1 MKVLIALAASPQ
13 SAEIVREAASRPWP
27 AKSKFLLLHVLD
39 PYPYTKMPTSLT
51 RAKDGVSAQLRNS
64 AEPLVAAGWKVDTNV
79 LLGRARQ
86 VISKVATSWKA
97 DLVQVGTSEEG
108 PLMRVLL
115 GSTARS
121 VLRQASCSVEIVRPS
136 GQGSTGRHQALKV
149 LVATDGSDF
158 SLAAIRSVAKRPWP
172 AGSTFRVVAIPEP
185 YMPVTQFPFEL
196 KEVEKLNSDALKT
209 ARRYATAGAQILT
222 RAGLKVGEGTPL
234 PTESDGREIIKEAKR
249 WCADL
254 IVLGSHGRRG
264 FDRFTIGSVS
274 EHVAFHAH
282 CSVEVVRLMK

>member
-1 MKVLIALAASPQ
+1 MKVLIALDASPQ

-27 AKSKFLLLHVLD
+27 AKSQFLLLHVLD
-39 PYPYTKMPTSLT
+39 PYPYTKMPGALA
-51 RAKDGVSAQLRNS
+51 RVKDGVTAQLRDS

-79 LLGRARQ
+79 VLGSPRQ

-121 VLRQASCSVEIVRPS
+121 VLRQASCSVEIVRPTAR
-136 GQGSTGRHQALKV
+136 GKNGRHNALKV

-172 AGSTFRVVAIPEP
+172 VGSAFRVIAIPEP
-185 YMPVTQFPFEL
+185 FMPVTQFPFEL
-196 KEVEKLNSDALKT
+196 KEVEKLNSDALKA
-209 ARRYATAGAQILT
+209 ARRYATAGARILT
-222 RAGLKVGEGTPL
+222 GAGLKVGEGTPL
-234 PTESDGREIIKEAKR
+234 PTESDGKEIIKEAKW

-254 IVLGSHGRRG
+254 IFLGSHGLRG
-264 FDRFTIGSVS
+264 FDRWTIGSVS
-274 EHVAFHAH
+274 EHVAFHAQ